1 MKGRNTLLLNTAT
14 IMDAVQEYLDKR
26 LVADPDK
33 IGDNR
38 VRVTSITATAINNA
52 GTTGTPVACSDW
64 RATPVGTQ
72 GTQTAYRVDVVSED
86 RDVAPNEKIHSD

>member
-38 VRVTSITATAINNA
+38 VRVTSITATAINNRYA
-52 GTTGTPVACSDW
+52 GCMFGLARNSRRYSGYSD
-64 RATPVGTQ
+64 RVQ
-72 GTQTAYRVDVVSED
+72 G
-86 RDVAPNEKIHSD
+86 

>member
-1 MKGRNTLLLNTAT
+1 MKGRNTLLLNTVT

-38 VRVTSITATAINNA
+38 VRS
-52 GTTGTPVACSDW
+52 
-64 RATPVGTQ
+64 
-72 GTQTAYRVDVVSED
+72 
-86 RDVAPNEKIHSD
+86 

>member
-1 MKGRNTLLLNTAT
+1 MKGRNTLLLNTVT

-38 VRVTSITATAINNA
+38 VRVTSITTIHNA
-52 GTTGTPVACSDW
+52 GDMAL
-64 RATPVGTQ
+64 
-72 GTQTAYRVDVVSED
+72 TAYKVDVVSED
-86 RDVAPNEKIHSD
+86 RDVTPNEKIHSD